1 MIVEIILGQLFSLP
15 KSAHIEVFYGSLLLE
30 LCKLQPNYMPQVV
43 NRLNLNLKNKN
54 KTCC

>member
-43 NRLNLNLKNKN
+43 NKLNLNFKHKN